1 MIIDTVEYMNKA
13 VRSTKKSIIAEG
25 ANAALLDID
34 FGTYPFVTS
43 TSNTAGGVISG
54 LGVPPKAIKT
64 TIGIM
69 KAYTTRVGGGPFPTE
84 LTEEIGQKLQK
95 VGHEFGSTTGR
106 PRRCGWLDLNVVRY
120 GHKLNG
126 YDSLNITKLDVLTGV
141 KHLKVAV
148 GYKGIRG
155 QKTMPSSLKSL
166 GKIEP
171 IYVDLDGWD
180 EDITKAK
187 SFDELPNNAKK
198 YINFIEE

>member
-1 MIIDTVEYMNKA
+1 MIVDTVEYMNKA
-13 VRSTKKSIIAEG
+13 IKSTQKSIIAEG

-34 FGTYPFVTS
+34 FGTYPYVTS
-43 TSNTAGGVISG
+43 SSTTVGGVMTG

-84 LTEEIGQKLQK
+84 LTDDLGKQLQT

-126 YDSLNITKLDVLTGV
+126 YDSLNITKLDVLSGIP
-141 KHLKVAV
+141 KLKVA
-148 GYKGIRG
+148 I
-155 QKTMPSSLKSL
+155 
-166 GKIEP
+166 
-171 IYVDLDGWD
+171 
-180 EDITKAK
+180 
-187 SFDELPNNAKK
+187 
-198 YINFIEE
+198 